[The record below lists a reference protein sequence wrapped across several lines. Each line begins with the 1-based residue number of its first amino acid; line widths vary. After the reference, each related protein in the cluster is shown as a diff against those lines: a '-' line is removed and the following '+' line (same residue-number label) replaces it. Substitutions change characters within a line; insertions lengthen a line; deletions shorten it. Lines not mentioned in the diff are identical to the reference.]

1 MKLETKLKIA
11 KKLYEEKNK
20 KTKEDKKIKEP
31 KQEFKIRKFTRRD
44 IDILNNKNGKCEKI
58 YEKYSKNKSEKLKKK
73 WYETIEKEFGGI
85 ENDIKC

>member
-1 MKLETKLKIA
+1 MSRELQ
-11 KKLYEEKNK
+11 EKREQKN
-20 KTKEDKKIKEP
+20 KTKEKIKEP

-44 IDILNNKNGKCEKI
+44 IDILNNKNKKCEKI

-85 ENDIKC
+85 KNDIKC

>member
-1 MKLETKLKIA
+1 MKLETKLRIA
-11 KKLYEEKNK
+11 KEMYKEKEK
-20 KTKEDKKIKEP
+20 KSEKIKEP

-44 IDILNNKNGKCEKI
+44 NDILNNKNGKCEKI

>member
-1 MKLETKLKIA
+1 MKLETKLRIA
-11 KKLYEEKNK
+11 KEMYKEKEK
-20 KTKEDKKIKEP
+20 KSEKIKEP

-44 IDILNNKNGKCEKI
+44 IDILNNKNEKCEKI
-58 YEKYSKNKSEKLKKK
+58 YEKYIKNKSEKLKKK

>member
-1 MKLETKLKIA
+1 MSRELQ
-11 KKLYEEKNK
+11 EKREQKN
-20 KTKEDKKIKEP
+20 KTKEKIKEP

-44 IDILNNKNGKCEKI
+44 IDILNNKNEKCEKI

>member
-1 MKLETKLKIA
+1 MKLETKLRIA
-11 KKLYEEKNK
+11 KEMYKEKEK
-20 KTKEDKKIKEP
+20 KSEKIKEP

>member
-1 MKLETKLKIA
+1 MSRELQ
-11 KKLYEEKNK
+11 EKREQKN
-20 KTKEDKKIKEP
+20 KTKEKIKEP

-85 ENDIKC
+85 KNDIKC

>member
-1 MKLETKLKIA
+1 MSRELQ
-11 KKLYEEKNK
+11 EKREQKN
-20 KTKEDKKIKEP
+20 KTKEKIKEP

>member
-1 MKLETKLKIA
+1 MKLETKLRIA
-11 KKLYEEKNK
+11 KEMYKEKEK
-20 KTKEDKKIKEP
+20 KSEKIKEP

-73 WYETIEKEFGGI
+73 WYETIEKEYGGI
-85 ENDIKC
+85 KNDIKC

>member
-1 MKLETKLKIA
+1 MKLETKLRIA
-11 KKLYEEKNK
+11 KEMYKEKEK
-20 KTKEDKKIKEP
+20 KSEKIKEP

-85 ENDIKC
+85 KNDIKC

>member
-1 MKLETKLKIA
+1 MKLETKLRIA
-11 KKLYEEKNK
+11 KEMYKEKEK
-20 KTKEDKKIKEP
+20 KSEKIKEP

-44 IDILNNKNGKCEKI
+44 IDILNNKNEKCEKI

-85 ENDIKC
+85 KNDIKC

>member
-1 MKLETKLKIA
+1 MKLETKLRIA
-11 KKLYEEKNK
+11 KEMYKEKEK
-20 KTKEDKKIKEP
+20 KREKIKEP

-85 ENDIKC
+85 KNDIKC